1 MDFVAAECSARLIC
15 FDFSVS
21 REPTAEGGGGGGKG
35 GGGGG
40 VGRLQQ

>member
-21 REPTAEGGGGGGKG
+21 SEPTAEGGGGGGAASAMMK
-35 GGGGG
+35 
-40 VGRLQQ
+40 VS